1 MRDPDVCPGFRRG
14 EEGQHLGGS
23 EKGQETMEGGVGLF
37 FVQDASERGLVE
49 GAGGGGAGGEHGL
62 FVPAEEACGG
72 LGEE

>member
-1 MRDPDVCPGFRRG
+1 
-14 EEGQHLGGS
+14 
-23 EKGQETMEGGVGLF
+23 VGLF